1 MLRRLVGDHL
11 TFDVATT
18 RPLPLVVADRS
29 QMEQVVMNLV
39 LNARDATPPGGRIT
53 IRTGTRMIAE
63 AEAERERLD
72 QAGEYVW
79 VSVEDTGCG
88 MSSEVMARAFE
99 PFFTTKPKGSGTGL
113 GLATAYGSVA
123 QSGGFMRVRQRAGR
137 RHDDDRAPAAFRVG
151 VARSPGLAR
160 SDRRRRRH
168 RARAGGRGRTGG
180 PPLRRRRAV
189 PIRLPDHR
197 RRDADRGAGA
207 DGHGDAD
214 LQPRCSP
221 TSCCPR

>member
-53 IRTGTRMIAE
+53 IRTGTRLIAE

-123 QSGGFMRVRQRAGR
+123 QSGGFMRVRSELGVGTTMTALLPRSASVSLGAAGR
-137 RHDDDRAPAAFRVG
+137 RPIRSPAAAGTERVLVVEDEPAVRRYVSDAL
-151 VARSPGLAR
+151 VAL
-160 SDRRRRRH
+160 
-168 RARAGGRGRTGG
+168 
-180 PPLRRRRAV
+180 
-189 PIRLPDHR
+189 RLPDRRSPR
-197 RRDADRGAGA
+197 RR
-207 DGHGDAD
+207 
-214 LQPRCSP
+214 PRRS
-221 TSCCPR
+221 S